1 MGSSNPKP
9 GQGSNLQAAASLIG
23 FILFMMVFWNV
34 GSVYAINWALKDKM
48 KEAALS
54 QRNEKGNADTY
65 EKLEKVITDLGLDPW
80 MSAENCEVV
89 LDGMNRKV
97 TCEYE
102 RDMTILFGVKRKVS
116 FRNETSTPLL

>member
-1 MGSSNPKP
+1 MGSANPKP
-9 GQGSNLQAAASLIG
+9 GQGGNLQAAASLIG
-23 FILFMMVFWNV
+23 FVLFMMAFWNV

-54 QRNEKGNADTY
+54 QRNEKGNDDTY
-65 EKLEKVITDLGLDPW
+65 VKLEKAIADLKLDEW
-80 MSAENCEVV
+80 MTVDNCEVV

-102 RDMTILFGVKRKVS
+102 RDMSILFGVKRKVS
-116 FRNETSTPLL
+116 FKNETSTPLL